1 MKTRSEQEIRSLWIE
16 DSGLIGFLSSV
27 SGEVER
33 FNDTFGFGLRLLP
46 EPPGMIDG
54 RDTNQLN
61 TAFVIERKNPMLTER
76 RYCLYALLEGR
87 ELAGY
92 IGVIEGDEI
101 TTLREV
107 GRVADYSEPQVSL
120 YDWMRAL
127 LKASCDKI

>member
-1 MKTRSEQEIRSLWIE
+1 MKTRSKQEIKRLWIE

-33 FNDTFGFGLRLLP
+33 FNSTFGFGLRLLP
-46 EPPGMIDG
+46 EPPGIIDG
-54 RDTNQLN
+54 RATNQLG

-92 IGVIEGDEI
+92 IGVIQDDEI
-101 TTLREV
+101 ITLREV
-107 GRVADYSEPQVSL
+107 GRVADYSKPQTLL